1 MIIHERRNK
10 DLLKLNYKFS
20 FLKIDN
26 NRLKTDSFPF
36 PLNLFFYCNNINV
49 TIK

>member
-1 MIIHERRNK
+1 MKGGTKIYLN
-10 DLLKLNYKFS
+10 LKLNYKFP

-36 PLNLFFYCNNINV
+36 PLNLFFIV
-49 TIK
+49 TIKIAL